1 MGWNGFENVADF
13 KTNLTVVENSSTSTG
28 YKVSD
33 VIAVI
38 FNFFKSSC
46 WQSYLSEVEAK
57 QWQHIIFLGGAKI

>member
-13 KTNLTVVENSSTSTG
+13 KTNFTVVENSSTSTG

-38 FNFFKSSC
+38 FNFF
-46 WQSYLSEVEAK
+46 E
-57 QWQHIIFLGGAKI
+57 